1 MIHVGSD
8 CILLYVLTPFN
19 MVMKFLFIQY
29 NTSISSNLLVSS
41 INSFILLQNPFLI
54 NSILVIFIFI
64 IIILSNK
71 IP

>member
-1 MIHVGSD
+1 MLGQIVFFFMFLH
-8 CILLYVLTPFN
+8 LFN

>member
-1 MIHVGSD
+1 MLGQIVFFFMFLH
-8 CILLYVLTPFN
+8 LFN
-19 MVMKFLFIQY
+19 IVMKFLFIQY

-54 NSILVIFIFI
+54 NTILVIFII

>member
-1 MIHVGSD
+1 MLGQIVFFFMFLH
-8 CILLYVLTPFN
+8 LFN

-54 NSILVIFIFI
+54 YTILVIFIII